1 MYNQNSK
8 GLSYSAG
15 FFMLIAF
22 TIAGIMLAD
31 AIYTPLFKAMTGK
44 DFETIKDGV
53 MIPAYSDAM
62 KVVQVISAVIGFFLP
77 AIVAAFMLSRKPFQL
92 LGFSPQVKP
101 EQVGVVVLLIV
112 AALLVSFALSY
123 FNREI
128 PMPADWKIKA
138 DQLEKDYNSQLAGII
153 NLESTGDY
161 ILALFIM
168 AFLPALCEET
178 LFRGGLQNF
187 LTRSTGRP
195 WVSIIIVS
203 LIFSLVHFSYYGFL
217 PRFFLGAVLGFIY
230 HYSGKLW
237 LSILAHF
244 INNALAITVLYA
256 SIKEGKQISEIMNED
271 KTGGGWWGIFLLPVL
286 VTLFAY
292 FKKISASDKE
302 AAV

>member
-1 MYNQNSK
+1 MYNHNSK

-22 TIAGIMLAD
+22 TIAGIFLAD

-53 MIPAYSDAM
+53 IIPAYSDAM
-62 KVVQVISAVIGFFLP
+62 KVVQVISAVIGFLLP

-101 EQVGVVVLLIV
+101 EQVGVVILIIV
-112 AALLVSFALSY
+112 TALLVSFALSY

-128 PMPADWKIKA
+128 PMPAEWKIKA
-138 DQLEKDYNSQLAGII
+138 EQLEKDYNNQLAAII
-153 NLESTGDY
+153 SLKSTGDY
-161 ILALFIM
+161 ILALLIM

-195 WVSIIIVS
+195 WVSVIIVS
-203 LIFSLVHFSYYGFL
+203 VIFSLVHFSYYGFL

-256 SIKEGKQISEIMNED
+256 SLKEGRQISEIINED
-271 KTGGGWWGIFLLPVL
+271 KTGGGWWGLFLLPVL
-286 VTLFAY
+286 VTLFVY
-292 FKKISASDKE
+292 FKKISASDRE
-302 AAV
+302 ATV